1 MTMNIANR
9 SLFFHS
15 ILCVL
20 FFMLTG
26 MSHGF
31 QKGVSFPNQSFP
43 TIEGG
48 QPVSIKDYSGE
59 KVVLHVFASW

>member
-1 MTMNIANR
+1 MNIANR

-20 FFMLTG
+20 FFMLTT

-31 QKGVSFPNQSFP
+31 QKGAPFPVLSFPSL
-43 TIEGG
+43 EGG
-48 QPVSIKDYSGE
+48 QPVSMEDYSGE

>member
-1 MTMNIANR
+1 MRTINN
-9 SLFFHS
+9 SLLFHS
-15 ILCVL
+15 ILSAL

-31 QKGVSFPNQSFP
+31 EKGAPFPGLSFPSLEN
-43 TIEGG
+43 GK
-48 QPVSIKDYSGE
+48 PVSIEHYSGE